1 MKQER
6 DQKTRGRIITAS
18 TKLFSL
24 NGYDATSVNQIAS
37 SAGVTK
43 ALIYYYF
50 KSKED
55 ILDSLVSSLLEDTTS
70 MAMDFIHE
78 NIVQVINEGS
88 LDIEP
93 DKLHFASI
101 EARGNFMNNVYAY
114 HEQFL
119 DYALANREVL
129 RILMLESLK
138 KSKHH
143 TALFRF
149 INLMQESYENPIFK
163 TIHEADRDF
172 NCSNEMILFNFFF
185 CLIPIFN
192 FAAYYDNCKSI
203 CGMPDK
209 ELRESFLN
217 SLKHLTDS
225 LISGSDILLR
235 NISPPK

>member
-138 KSKHH
+138 KSKHY
-143 TALFRF
+143 TALF
-149 INLMQESYENPIFK
+149 L
-163 TIHEADRDF
+163 
-172 NCSNEMILFNFFF
+172 
-185 CLIPIFN
+185 
-192 FAAYYDNCKSI
+192 
-203 CGMPDK
+203 
-209 ELRESFLN
+209 
-217 SLKHLTDS
+217 S
-225 LISGSDILLR
+225 LIHI
-235 NISPPK
+235 